1 MKRMARFGGLIA
13 TSALTLGFVAGPA
26 QAAKAETDPGD
37 DDDFF
42 VFCNQPALVN
52 IVLTEAS
59 GGGIISQPD
68 CSRDTF
74 IGR

>member
-1 MKRMARFGGLIA
+1 MQRMVRLGGLIA
-13 TSALTLGFVAGPA
+13 TSALILGLVAGPA
-26 QAAKAETDPGD
+26 HAADDPGDPD

-52 IVLTEAS
+52 IVLTTAS
-59 GGGIISQPD
+59 GGAVISQPD

-74 IGR
+74 IAR

>member
-1 MKRMARFGGLIA
+1 MKRMVRFGGLIA
-13 TSALTLGFVAGPA
+13 TSVLVLSLVARPA
-26 QAAKAETDPGD
+26 QAANAAADPD

-52 IVLTEAS
+52 IVLTTAS
-59 GGGIISQPD
+59 GGAVISQPD